1 MKIYIIGICGTFM
14 GGLARIACELKMD
27 VSGSDAH
34 TYPPMSTQLES
45 LGIDLFEGYSA
56 DNVPDDCD
64 MVVVGNTISRGNPEL
79 EHVLDNGLRYTS
91 GAQWLG
97 EHVLQDR
104 WVLGVAGTHG
114 KTTASSL
121 LAWILEDNQLKPGY
135 LIGGVPRNFGES
147 SRLGDSPFFVI
158 EADEYDTAFSDKRS
172 KFVHYQPRTLVLNNL
187 EFDHADIFADLK
199 AIQIQFH
206 HLLKTIPKH
215 GQIISNADSKA
226 LAEVID
232 MGCWSE
238 TKTLSSKTTATD
250 WHCEKIAQDASSFNI
265 VHEKQKYKVEWPLI
279 GDYNMANATA
289 AIAAAH
295 HAGVPI
301 ENAVDSLASFKS
313 VKRRMEMIFNNEKV
327 RVFDDFAHHPTA
339 IKEALNG
346 LRSSVGNKT
355 IIAVLEPR
363 SNTMKRGVHKHLLQ
377 GALNAADRTL
387 IFADENVQWDIQEL
401 DDDTISSYTNIDALI
416 ASILAMLESTDSADI
431 LIMSNGGFNNLY
443 ERLIEK
449 LS

>member
-1 MKIYIIGICGTFM
+1 M
-14 GGLARIACELKMD
+14 
-27 VSGSDAH
+27 
-34 TYPPMSTQLES
+34 
-45 LGIDLFEGYSA
+45 
-56 DNVPDDCD
+56 
-64 MVVVGNTISRGNPEL
+64 
-79 EHVLDNGLRYTS
+79 
-91 GAQWLG
+91 
-97 EHVLQDR
+97 
-104 WVLGVAGTHG
+104 
-114 KTTASSL
+114 
-121 LAWILEDNQLKPGY
+121 
-135 LIGGVPRNFGES
+135 
-147 SRLGDSPFFVI
+147 
-158 EADEYDTAFSDKRS
+158 
-172 KFVHYQPRTLVLNNL
+172 NNL

-443 ERLIEK
+443 EHLIKK

>member
-443 ERLIEK
+443 EHLIKK

>member
-1 MKIYIIGICGTFM
+1 M
-14 GGLARIACELKMD
+14 GSEMCIRD
-27 VSGSDAH
+27 
-34 TYPPMSTQLES
+34 
-45 LGIDLFEGYSA
+45 
-56 DNVPDDCD
+56 
-64 MVVVGNTISRGNPEL
+64 
-79 EHVLDNGLRYTS
+79 
-91 GAQWLG
+91 
-97 EHVLQDR
+97 
-104 WVLGVAGTHG
+104 
-114 KTTASSL
+114 SSL

-443 ERLIEK
+443 EHLIKK

>member
-443 ERLIEK
+443 EHLIEK